1 MNTKDIGTMAHIS
14 MNDTTYSSKAELLF
28 PAHLIPILRDLR
40 GPQWRDLVDRVAAL
54 PDTHPDSLAFVY
66 MMIKLGEC
74 LRCHSNN
81 YKFLR
86 GCALC
91 SIQTIQSF
99 KGEDEELLDLFQE
112 ARQELN
118 QRLGHYERPLAA

>member
-1 MNTKDIGTMAHIS
+1 MTQ
-14 MNDTTYSSKAELLF
+14 TTFDESAFSPRAEILF

-40 GPQWRDLVDRVAAL
+40 GPQWRQLVDRVADL
-54 PDTHPDSLAFVY
+54 PDTHPDSLAFVL
-66 MMIKLGEC
+66 MMIRLSEC

-81 YKFLR
+81 FRFLR

-99 KGEDEELLDLFQE
+99 KGEDEDLLALFQE
-112 ARQELN
+112 AKQELS
-118 QRLGHYERPLAA
+118 QRLGQYERLLAA

>member
-1 MNTKDIGTMAHIS
+1 MEGNSTMELTDQLINA
-14 MNDTTYSSKAELLF
+14 KAELLF

-40 GPQWRDLVDRVAAL
+40 GEEWQQLVDRVAAL
-54 PDTHPDSLAFVY
+54 PDTHPDSLAFVL
-66 MMIKLGEC
+66 MMVRLGDC
-74 LRCHSNN
+74 MKCHSNY

-99 KGEDEELLDLFQE
+99 KGTDADLLRLYRKAQDEIEQYIGAGNLS
-112 ARQELN
+112 
-118 QRLGHYERPLAA
+118 LAA